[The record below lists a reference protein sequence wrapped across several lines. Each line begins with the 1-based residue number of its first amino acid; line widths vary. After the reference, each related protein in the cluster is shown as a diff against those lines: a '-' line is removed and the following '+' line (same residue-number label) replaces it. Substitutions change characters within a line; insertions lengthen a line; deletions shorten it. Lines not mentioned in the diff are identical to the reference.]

1 MKRPP
6 IQGPTRDRLIQ
17 AAVELFYEHGYA
29 ATGMADILKRAKA
42 NSGSFYFFFKSKE
55 DLLLAVL
62 DWYQQHLDPVLLAR
76 VREQT
81 SDPVEQIFALLGLYR
96 ANILMTEF
104 GFGCPLGRLAL
115 EIDPD
120 RRTVHEAIAANFD
133 GWKKAVAE
141 RVRLAA
147 AELESSTDP
156 QQVASLV
163 LSVMEGA
170 VMQSRSYRQ
179 IEPFDQS
186 VAALRDYFN
195 RITAKKSFRAP
206 KKSKEKP

>member
-6 IQGPTRDRLIQ
+6 LKGPTRDRLID

-76 VREQT
+76 VRQQT
-81 SDPVEQIFALLGLYR
+81 SDPVEQIFALLALYR
-96 ANILMTEF
+96 ANILMTDF

-115 EIDPD
+115 EIDSD
-120 RRTVHEAIAANFD
+120 RRKVHEGIAANFD
-133 GWKKAVAE
+133 GWKKAVEE
-141 RVRLAA
+141 RIRLAA
-147 AELESSTDP
+147 ADLESGTDP
-156 QQVASLV
+156 QLIASLV

-170 VMQSRSYRQ
+170 VMQSRSYRD
-179 IEPFDQS
+179 IAPFDQS
-186 VAALRDYFN
+186 IAALRDYFN
-195 RITAKKSFRAP
+195 RITTKSSRAP

>member
-1 MKRPP
+1 MKKPA
-6 IQGPTRDRLIQ
+6 IQGPTRDRLVQ
-17 AAVELFYEHGYA
+17 AAVELFYAHGYA
-29 ATGMADILKRAKA
+29 ATGMADILKRAQA

-62 DWYQQHLDPVLLAR
+62 DWYRQHLDPVLLAP
-76 VREQT
+76 VCAQT
-81 SDPVEQIFALLGLYR
+81 PDPVEQIFALLDFYR
-96 ANILMTEF
+96 ANILRTDF

-120 RRTVHEAIAANFD
+120 RRKVHAGIAANFD
-133 GWKKAVAE
+133 GWKSAIAE

-147 AELESSTDP
+147 PRFAAGTDP
-156 QQVASLV
+156 AQVASLV

-186 VAALRDYFN
+186 VAALRDYFH
-195 RITAKKSFRAP
+195 RITAKKSSRAP
-206 KKSKEKP
+206 KKSKETS

>member
-6 IQGPTRDRLIQ
+6 IKGPTRDRLID

-76 VREQT
+76 VRQQ
-81 SDPVEQIFALLGLYR
+81 SNDPIEQIFALLALYR
-96 ANILMTEF
+96 ANILMTDF

-120 RRTVHEAIAANFD
+120 RRRVHEGIAANFD
-133 GWKKAVAE
+133 GWKKAVEE
-141 RVRLAA
+141 RIRLAA
-147 AELESSTDP
+147 VDLESGTDP

-170 VMQSRSYRQ
+170 VMQSRSYRD
-179 IEPFDQS
+179 IAPFDQS
-186 VAALRDYFN
+186 IAALRDYFN
-195 RITAKKSFRAP
+195 RITTKSSRAP